1 MVSSPLSSNHGMKNN
16 ETMITLVV
24 IQWGS
29 NEKGKERKKKKKRNE
44 KRERNLQCFSLYGNH
59 IFVKFLPQMF
69 LLHFPTLSYFQFSLN
84 NANKHKIHW
93 QSKMQLTLTS
103 PSQRDIRGAACEWPR
118 PQRVQAFKRIFSLM
132 VAWRSR
138 KFSAFSTPDI
148 TVTTV
153 PATPFQAPGV
163 FKSLKEKFLKKSESA

>member
-1 MVSSPLSSNHGMKNN
+1 MRKEKKEKKEVK
-16 ETMITLVV
+16 
-24 IQWGS
+24 
-29 NEKGKERKKKKKRNE
+29 NEKETPNILVSME
-44 KRERNLQCFSLYGNH
+44 IH
-59 IFVKFLPQMF
+59 IFVKFLPQLF

-138 KFSAFSTPDI
+138 KFSTFSTPDI